1 MDNEILNRLQSIT
14 DIECYKLTD
23 SDRYWQEKIETI
35 VTDSINNIYLVF
47 PKTTQELAET
57 IELAHQN
64 QWRIIAGGSGSKLTW
79 GNLTN
84 NIQLV
89 ISSQKCDQ
97 VIEHAIGDLT
107 VTVEAGIKLVDL
119 QQQLQAEGQFLP
131 IDPAY
136 PQQATI
142 GGIVATA
149 DTGSWRQRY
158 GGIRDLVLGLSF
170 VRADGKVAKAGGRV
184 VKNVAGYDL
193 MKLFAGAYGTLGY
206 ITEVTLRTYPL
217 PEASQTLIIIG
228 AAAEIESLI
237 KTIRNSSLTPTAMD
251 LLSAK
256 AIELLELGNSCGLI
270 MRWQT
275 IIASIESQIA
285 TVTEIARSLNLK
297 FTVYRDLEE
306 TNFWQRINEL
316 YFNLELSSAI
326 IGKIGIIP
334 TASVKLLLELNSID
348 PENLAIIHA
357 GSGIGTV
364 KLFKVSVTEIEKLRL
379 FCEGL
384 TPPRTAEMPAAGG
397 GIPSSSKGGACLPP
411 FEGKHPIVGCTPRQQ
426 HGGYLTILDAPRDL
440 KPQLDLWGY
449 RGNALS
455 MMQALARQFDPQ
467 QILNPGRLI

>member
-1 MDNEILNRLQSIT
+1 MDNEIPNRLKSISN
-14 DIECYKLTD
+14 IEWSKLTD
-23 SDRYWQEKIETI
+23 ADRYWQEKIQSI
-35 VTDSINNIYLVF
+35 VTDSIDNTYLVF
-47 PKTTQELAET
+47 PKTDRELAET
-57 IELAHQN
+57 IELANQK
-64 QWRIIAGGSGSKLTW
+64 QWRIIAGGSGTKLTW

-84 NIQLV
+84 NIQLI
-89 ISSQKCDQ
+89 ISSQKCDR
-97 VIEHAIGDLT
+97 VIEYAVGDLT
-107 VTVEAGIKLVDL
+107 VTVEAGVKLVDL

-142 GGIVATA
+142 GGIIATA

-217 PEASQTLIIIG
+217 PEASQTLIITG
-228 AAAEIESLI
+228 AAEEIESLI
-237 KTIRNSSLTPTAMD
+237 QTIRNSSLTPTAMD

-270 MRWQT
+270 LRWQT

-285 TVTEIARSLNLK
+285 TVKEIDRSSNLQ
-297 FTVYRDLEE
+297 FTVYRHREE
-306 TNFWQRINEL
+306 TNLWQKINEI
-316 YFNLELSSAI
+316 FWNTNFASTV
-326 IGKIGIIP
+326 IGKIGITP
-334 TASVKLLLELNSID
+334 TASVELLQELNLFG

-364 KLFKVSVTEIEKLRL
+364 RLPEVSVTEIEKLQF
-379 FCEGL
+379 FC
-384 TPPRTAEMPAAGG
+384 
-397 GIPSSSKGGACLPP
+397 
-411 FEGKHPIVGCTPRQQ
+411 QQ

-440 KPQLDLWGY
+440 KSQLDLWGY
-449 RGNALS
+449 RGNAMS

-467 QILNPGRLI
+467 QILNPGRFLTTS